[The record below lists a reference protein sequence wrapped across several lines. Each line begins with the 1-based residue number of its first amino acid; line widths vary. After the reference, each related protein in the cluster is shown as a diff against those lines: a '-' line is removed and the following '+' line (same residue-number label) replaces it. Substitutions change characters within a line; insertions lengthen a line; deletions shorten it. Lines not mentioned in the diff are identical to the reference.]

1 MTMGAALLL
10 ASAAATAQP
19 GARRPAAPSGKLWH
33 HDKNLVGREGSA
45 ISDIKTG
52 AHRALGEYRFP
63 VPTRDGSRYL
73 EERYDSS
80 ERTTEIWVRRSSDGS
95 VIERSVVDG
104 AITDVEFSPVNA
116 NLIRMHWGENAL
128 SYSTYAVY
136 DLAARRVVWADD
148 DRDRTRNIAWLPDGR
163 LLGIS
168 SSGVLSAFTTSGIGQ
183 KAVLGSLSL
192 PANKR
197 PVDLVASPQ
206 GNQLL
211 VDIADLDAKG
221 RVVRHDYWLASL
233 DGSGLQQM
241 THAGGRASKPIFSPD
256 GQFIAFQ
263 MGQGTSDLV
272 SACDLRYVPI
282 SARRILPSSA
292 EAKEFLGLKDAAGN
306 VYPFG
311 LGCELVAWLP

>member
-10 ASAAATAQP
+10 AAVAATAQP
-19 GARRPAAPSGKLWH
+19 GARRAAAPSGKLWH

-52 AHRALGEYRFP
+52 AHRALGTYRFP

-73 EERYDSS
+73 EERYDTS

-104 AITDVEFSPVNA
+104 AITDIEFSPVNT
-116 NLIRMHWGENAL
+116 NLIRMNWGENAL

-136 DLAARRVVWADD
+136 DLAARRVIWADD
-148 DRDRTRNIAWLPDGR
+148 DRNRTRSIAWLPDGR

-168 SSGVLSAFTTSGIGQ
+168 GSGVLSAITTSGASQ
-183 KAVLGSLSL
+183 KTMLGSLSL

-211 VDIADLDAKG
+211 VDIADLDARG

-241 THAGGRASKPIFSPD
+241 TDAGGRASKPIFSPD

-263 MGQGTSDLV
+263 VGQGTSDLV
-272 SACDLRYVPI
+272 STCDLRYVPI
-282 SARRILPSSA
+282 SARKVSLSGA
-292 EAKEFLGLKDAAGN
+292 EAKEFLGLKDAAGQ
-306 VYPFG
+306 VYPYG